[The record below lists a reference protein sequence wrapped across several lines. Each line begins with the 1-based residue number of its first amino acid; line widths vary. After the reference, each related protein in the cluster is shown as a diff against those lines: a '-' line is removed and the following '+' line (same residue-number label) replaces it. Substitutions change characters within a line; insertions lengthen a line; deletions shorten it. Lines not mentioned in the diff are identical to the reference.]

1 MQLQLLDELIALGH
15 ADVRSTECIIAVRTN
30 GQTLQLERAQKIFP
44 KTASFPVAVKSHPT
58 LDHFLSEKLPSSFH
72 LEISRITEGDLLA
85 LKMSH
90 ILGDAVSMLLFL
102 KALMG
107 HEVSDEEMVLRNFP
121 RKKDT
126 PYRDLLNSTLWPRKG
141 KISTE
146 RKVVR
151 ESLIHGQQ
159 NGPVFNDLMLYSLLE
174 SLPYSRK
181 AVWVPVNVR
190 KEFWKGFGNGLSRMR
205 IYPPKGANLPEKL
218 AHIRKQKQEAMTNG
232 EVALPPPGFDIKNR
246 HQRKLYDLWV
256 RRPWADW
263 GTVSLSHIS
272 NRQGIVDGF
281 SEVWGISNL
290 MPAHNGAIFA
300 MTSGDKTDFTLSYD
314 PAIAS
319 DEEARILLRDF
330 LMCLRA
336 KL

>member
-15 ADVRSTECIIAVRTN
+15 ADVRSTECIIAVRTDIE
-30 GQTLQLERAQKIFP
+30 TLQIERAQKIFP
-44 KTASFPVAVKSHPT
+44 KTASFPISIKSHPT
-58 LDHFLSEKLPSSFH
+58 LEAFLGEKLPDPLQ
-72 LEISRITEGDLLA
+72 LELSRIAEGNLLA

-102 KALMG
+102 KALLG
-107 HEVSDEEMVLRNFP
+107 QEVSGEEMELRNFP

-126 PYRDLLNSTLWPRKG
+126 PYRDILNSTLWPRKG
-141 KISTE
+141 KISTQ
-146 RKVVR
+146 RKILR
-151 ESLIHGQQ
+151 ETLIHGEQ
-159 NGPVFNDLMLYSLLE
+159 NGPVFNDLMLFSLLE
-174 SLPYSRK
+174 SLPYNRK

-190 KEFWKGFGNGLSRMR
+190 KEFWKGFGNGLSRLR
-205 IYPPKGANLPEKL
+205 VYPPKGANLPEKL

-232 EVALPPPGFDIKNR
+232 EVALPPPNFDIKNR
-246 HQRKLYDLWV
+246 HQRLLYELWV

-281 SEVWGISNL
+281 NEVWGISNL

-300 MTSGDKTDFTLSYD
+300 MTSGGKTDFTLTYD

-319 DEEARILLRDF
+319 DEEARILMRDF